1 MNSTKKYVLQG
12 KTIEIS
18 VPFVENSN
26 NQLVNTSRYHQ
37 MEGLNAKMITQTDIG
52 EFYDDIKTQ
61 IEFLEDKEINDK
73 NFFEALIWAC
83 ILHIQKYNRLV
94 IVDLYSYLD
103 YTMIIVDSTNGI
115 FHNLIKNNEEGEKL
129 RKAFEKGAITGLYE
143 HIWVAKPSLSFGQQQ
158 LIPLKDLHS

>member
-1 MNSTKKYVLQG
+1 MNSKRKFVLQD

-18 VPFVENSN
+18 VPIVENSN

-37 MEGLNAKMITQTDIG
+37 MEGLNAKMTTQTNIV
-52 EFYDDIKTQ
+52 EFYDDIVTQ

-73 NFFEALIWAC
+73 NFFEALMWAC
-83 ILHIQKYNRLV
+83 YLHIQKYNRLV

-103 YTMIIVDSTNGI
+103 YTMIIADSTNGI
-115 FHNLIKNNEEGEKL
+115 FHNLFKNNEEGEKL
-129 RKAFEKGAITGLYE
+129 RKAFEKSAIIGLYE
-143 HIWVAKPSLSFGQQQ
+143 YIWVAKPSLSFGQQQ